1 MRRLAAA
8 LARGLS
14 DTRTIPP
21 EEIIEALPSALVA
34 GGDIEQLMDII
45 ARYRLSLYPESVGID
60 VEAARRVEA
69 AQELAGLLTPGS
81 VDLDALLDTD
91 LLEG

>member
-1 MRRLAAA
+1 MCIRDR
-8 LARGLS
+8 
-14 DTRTIPP
+14 
-21 EEIIEALPSALVA
+21 
-34 GGDIEQLMDII
+34 
-45 ARYRLSLYPESVGID
+45 LYPESVGID